1 MSEIAQYQNQG
12 GTVSPFAQQGMDVA
26 PGIGHNS
33 AVTSLHGWAQ
43 ELDAAYQLAQMVCQ
57 TAFAPQ
63 HFRGKPEEA
72 ATAMLYGHT
81 IGLPPM
87 VAIKSIYVVHG
98 TPALYAKTM
107 YAIALAAGHQI
118 ERVHATEQG
127 VMFRCRRK
135 GAQGWQEVEWTI
147 DRARKAGYTS
157 NKQYQ
162 TNPIGML
169 TAKCMAEAAN
179 LVAAEALAG
188 MASVEEVQ
196 LGDVDGMVP
205 GGDEVEPVAEPAP
218 KKTTVKRKAVSR
230 AKAPEPSVPDVS
242 VEFDPE
248 PVEDA
253 SDTDDSE
260 SSQQDVGDNGSSSG
274 AAPVKSSRA
283 QWTLAGQLMTE
294 LGIEDKADKATE
306 MRSWAESQGI
316 TRELPS
322 MAALS
327 SEECSRFINYLEQLV
342 NPSGGDTEGAEDGQQ
357 SWQTTEVPE

>member
-1 MSEIAQYQNQG
+1 MSEMTHFQNTSG
-12 GTVSPFAQQGMDVA
+12 EVSPFAQQGMDVA
-26 PGIGHNS
+26 PGIGNNS

-230 AKAPEPSVPDVS
+230 AKAPEPAVPDVS
-242 VEFDPE
+242 DTPGPD
-248 PVEDA
+248 PVEDDTEDTGPVGAEPRADDA
-253 SDTDDSE
+253 S
-260 SSQQDVGDNGSSSG
+260 
-274 AAPVKSSRA
+274 VKSSRA

-342 NPSGGDTEGAEDGQQ
+342 NPSGGDSEGAEGGQQ
-357 SWQTTEVPE
+357 SWQAAEVPE

>member
-1 MSEIAQYQNQG
+1 MSEVAQYQNQG
-12 GTVSPFAQQGMDVA
+12 GALSSFGQQGMDVA
-26 PGIGHNS
+26 PGIGNNS

-43 ELDAAYQLAQMVCQ
+43 ELDAAYELAQMVCQ

-63 HFRGKPEEA
+63 HFRNKPEEA

-135 GAQGWQEVEWTI
+135 GAQAWQEVEWTI

-205 GGDEVEPVAEPAP
+205 GGDEVEPTAEPAP
-218 KKTTVKRKAVSR
+218 KKTTVKRKVSR

-248 PVEDA
+248 PVEAETEDTEPAGEEPGDA
-253 SDTDDSE
+253 
-260 SSQQDVGDNGSSSG
+260 
-274 AAPVKSSRA
+274 AVKSSRA

-342 NPSGGDTEGAEDGQQ
+342 NPSGGDSEGAEDGHQ

>member
-1 MSEIAQYQNQG
+1 MSEVAQYQNTG
-12 GTVSPFAQQGMDVA
+12 GAVSPFAQQDMDVV

-57 TAFAPQ
+57 TSFAPQ

-188 MASVEEVQ
+188 MAFVEEVQ

-218 KKTTVKRKAVSR
+218 KKTTVRRKAVSR
-230 AKAPEPSVPDVS
+230 AKAPEPALPDVS
-242 VEFDPE
+242 DTPDPDPVGDGAEDTGPVGEE
-248 PVEDA
+248 PV
-253 SDTDDSE
+253 
-260 SSQQDVGDNGSSSG
+260 DV
-274 AAPVKSSRA
+274 PVKSSRA

-294 LGIEDKADKATE
+294 LGIEDKSDKATE

-322 MAALS
+322 MAALT

-342 NPSGGDTEGAEDGQQ
+342 NPSAGDNGAGEDDQQ

>member
-12 GTVSPFAQQGMDVA
+12 GVVSPFAQQNMDVA
-26 PGIGHNS
+26 PGIGNNS

-230 AKAPEPSVPDVS
+230 AKAPEPAVPDVS
-242 VEFDPE
+242 IEVSPE
-248 PVEDA
+248 PVEDHTE
-253 SDTDDSE
+253 DTGSVDTE
-260 SSQQDVGDNGSSSG
+260 PGD
-274 AAPVKSSRA
+274 APVKSSRA
-283 QWTLAGQLMTE
+283 QWTQAGKLMVE
-294 LGIEDKADKATE
+294 LGIESTEDKASE
-306 MRSWAESQGI
+306 MRDWAASQGI
-316 TRELPS
+316 DRELTN
-322 MAALS
+322 MGALS
-327 SEECSRFINYLEQLV
+327 SDECSRFIQYLEGLL
-342 NPSGGDTEGAEDGQQ
+342 NPSSDTEQQ
-357 SWQTTEVPE
+357 SWDTTVVPE

>member
-1 MSEIAQYQNQG
+1 MSEVSQYQNQG
-12 GTVSPFAQQGMDVA
+12 GAVSPFGQQGMDVA
-26 PGIGHNS
+26 PGIGNNS
-33 AVTSLHGWAQ
+33 AVTSLHGWSQ
-43 ELDAAYQLAQMVCQ
+43 ELDAAYHLAQMVCQ

-135 GAQGWQEVEWTI
+135 GAQAWQEVEWTI

-205 GGDEVEPVAEPAP
+205 GGDDVEPAQSGATAE
-218 KKTTVKRKAVSR
+218 KKTTVKRKVSR

-242 VEFDPE
+242 DTPDPD
-248 PVEDA
+248 PVEETA
-253 SDTDDSE
+253 EDTE
-260 SSQQDVGDNGSSSG
+260 PAGEEPGD
-274 AAPVKSSRA
+274 APVKSSKSTKS
-283 QWTLAGQLMTE
+283 QWDLAAKLMRDM
-294 LGIEDKADKATE
+294 GISSPGEMGAE
-306 MRSWAESQGI
+306 MRAWAKEEGI
-316 TRELPS
+316 TRELGS
-322 MAALS
+322 MKDLT
-327 SEECSRFINYLEQLV
+327 SEEASQFVNYLETTAA
-342 NPSGGDTEGAEDGQQ
+342 NTTTGEFPADDDQQ
-357 SWQTTEVPE
+357 SWDTAAVAS

>member
-12 GTVSPFAQQGMDVA
+12 GAVSPFAQQGMDVA
-26 PGIGHNS
+26 PGIGNNS

-43 ELDAAYQLAQMVCQ
+43 ELDAAYLLAQMVCQ

-118 ERVHATEQG
+118 ERVHATEQS
-127 VMFRCRRK
+127 VKFRCRRK
-135 GAQGWQEVEWTI
+135 GAQQWQEVEWSI
-147 DRARKAGYTS
+147 DRARQAGYTS

-162 TNPIGML
+162 SNPIGML

-205 GGDEVEPVAEPAP
+205 GGDEVEPTAEPTP
-218 KKTTVKRKAVSR
+218 KKTTVKRKVSR
-230 AKAPEPSVPDVS
+230 AKAPEPAVPDVS

-253 SDTDDSE
+253 SDSDDSGP
-260 SSQQDVGDNGSSSG
+260 VGEEPGD
-274 AAPVKSSRA
+274 AAVKSSRA

-294 LGIEDKADKATE
+294 LGIEYKADKATE

-322 MAALS
+322 MAALT

-342 NPSGGDTEGAEDGQQ
+342 NPSGGDNGAGEDNQQ
-357 SWQTTEVPE
+357 SWQTAEVPE

>member
-1 MSEIAQYQNQG
+1 MTEIAQMQSNGLAAFSPQPDPMTGAPSVPQG
-12 GTVSPFAQQGMDVA
+12 
-26 PGIGHNS
+26 S
-33 AVTSLHGWAQ
+33 AVNTLEGWAQ
-43 ELDAAYQLAQMVCQ
+43 ELDAAFRLSQMVCQ

-135 GAQGWQEVEWTI
+135 GAQQWQEVEWTI

-196 LGDVDGMVP
+196 LGDVDGAVP
-205 GGDEVEPVAEPAP
+205 GVEDEPSAAP
-218 KKTTVKRKAVSR
+218 STVKRTVKRKPR
-230 AKAPEPSVPDVS
+230 GKAPEPQAPDLPPA
-242 VEFDPE
+242 PE
-248 PVEDA
+248 PEPEDEDKTTEVEDA
-253 SDTDDSE
+253 PVMSD
-260 SSQQDVGDNGSSSG
+260 
-274 AAPVKSSRA
+274 RA
-283 QWTLAGQLMTE
+283 QWVQAGQLMAD
-294 LGIEDKADKATE
+294 LGIEDKADKAAE
-306 MRSWAESQGI
+306 MRRWADEQGI
-316 TRELPS
+316 ERDLPS
-322 MAALS
+322 MAALTAT
-327 SEECSRFINYLEQLV
+327 ECDEFVAYLQGIS
-342 NPSGGDTEGAEDGQQ
+342 NPEAA
-357 SWQTTEVPE
+357 

>member
-1 MSEIAQYQNQG
+1 MNEVAQYQAPSG
-12 GTVSPFAQQGMDVA
+12 VMAMPDPAQNETIM
-26 PGIGHNS
+26 
-33 AVTSLHGWAQ
+33 SLAQWSQ

-57 TAFAPQ
+57 TAFAPA
-63 HFRGKPEEA
+63 HFRDKPEEA

-205 GGDEVEPVAEPAP
+205 GGDEVEPVTEPAP
-218 KKTTVKRKAVSR
+218 KKTTVRRKAVSR
-230 AKAPEPSVPDVS
+230 AKAPEPALPDVS
-242 VEFDPE
+242 DTPDPDPAEDHTEDTGPVGAE
-248 PVEDA
+248 PR
-253 SDTDDSE
+253 TDD
-260 SSQQDVGDNGSSSG
+260 
-274 AAPVKSSRA
+274 APVKSSRA
-283 QWTLAGQLMTE
+283 QWAQAGKLMAD
-294 LGIEDKADKATE
+294 LGIESTEDKAAE
-306 MRSWAESQGI
+306 MRDWAASQGI
-316 TRELPS
+316 DRELTN
-322 MAALS
+322 MAALTS
-327 SEECSRFINYLEQLV
+327 DECSRFIQYLEGLL
-342 NPSGGDTEGAEDGQQ
+342 NPAADTEQ
-357 SWQTTEVPE
+357 SWDTAAVPE